1 MFALCSAAEVA
12 DCQSN
17 QHQTDQREENQRCD
31 TGKSGIVRVCIL
43 HGLLLGGVRAVSLCH
58 ALCGS
63 AGTSEVEELGD
74 FEADTELEEL
84 EGLTSW
90 EWSSSVLLRE
100 RYPATQSAA
109 PGMESFEPLLAAIRP
124 RVVPPERNGSSS
136 SPSSLSLGA
145 LLGEELEDPEE
156 ELEDSKELP
165 GRGSSM
171 EMMTSSPETS

>member
-1 MFALCSAAEVA
+1 ME
-12 DCQSN
+12 
-17 QHQTDQREENQRCD
+17 
-31 TGKSGIVRVCIL
+31 
-43 HGLLLGGVRAVSLCH
+43 
-58 ALCGS
+58 
-63 AGTSEVEELGD
+63 EELGD
-74 FEADTELEEL
+74 FEADTELEEF
-84 EGLTSW
+84 EGLASW

-156 ELEDSKELP
+156 ELADSEELP

-171 EMMTSSPETS
+171 EMMTSSCLLYTSPSPRD

>member
-1 MFALCSAAEVA
+1 MSEKRISGAIPESPESSASAFFTACSWAAFAPSAFATLFAE
-12 DCQSN
+12 
-17 QHQTDQREENQRCD
+17 R
-31 TGKSGIVRVCIL
+31 L
-43 HGLLLGGVRAVSLCH
+43 
-58 ALCGS
+58 AL
-63 AGTSEVEELGD
+63 AEVEELGD

-84 EGLTSW
+84 EGLTSR

-156 ELEDSKELP
+156 ELEDSEELP

>member
-1 MFALCSAAEVA
+1 MSEKRISGAMPESPESSASAFFTACSWAAFAPSAFATLFAE
-12 DCQSN
+12 
-17 QHQTDQREENQRCD
+17 R
-31 TGKSGIVRVCIL
+31 L
-43 HGLLLGGVRAVSLCH
+43 
-58 ALCGS
+58 AL
-63 AGTSEVEELGD
+63 AEVEELGD

-109 PGMESFEPLLAAIRP
+109 PGIESFEPLLAAIRP

-156 ELEDSKELP
+156 ELADSEELP

>member
-1 MFALCSAAEVA
+1 MPESPESSASAFFTACSWAAFAPSAFATLFAE
-12 DCQSN
+12 
-17 QHQTDQREENQRCD
+17 R
-31 TGKSGIVRVCIL
+31 L
-43 HGLLLGGVRAVSLCH
+43 
-58 ALCGS
+58 AL
-63 AGTSEVEELGD
+63 AEVEELGD

-156 ELEDSKELP
+156 ELEDSEELP

-171 EMMTSSPETS
+171 EMKIGRAHV

>member
-1 MFALCSAAEVA
+1 MSEKRISGAMPESPESSASAFFTACSWAAFAPSAFATLFAE
-12 DCQSN
+12 
-17 QHQTDQREENQRCD
+17 R
-31 TGKSGIVRVCIL
+31 L
-43 HGLLLGGVRAVSLCH
+43 
-58 ALCGS
+58 AL
-63 AGTSEVEELGD
+63 AEVEELGD
-74 FEADTELEEL
+74 FEADTKLEEL

-156 ELEDSKELP
+156 ELEDSEELP

>member
-1 MFALCSAAEVA
+1 MPMSEKRISGAMPDRPESSASAFFTACSWAAFAPSAFATLFAERLALAEV
-12 DCQSN
+12 
-17 QHQTDQREENQRCD
+17 E
-31 TGKSGIVRVCIL
+31 
-43 HGLLLGGVRAVSLCH
+43 
-58 ALCGS
+58 
-63 AGTSEVEELGD
+63 EELGD

-84 EGLTSW
+84 EGLVSW

-136 SPSSLSLGA
+136 SPSSLSFGA
-145 LLGEELEDPEE
+145 LVLGEELEDPEE
-156 ELEDSKELP
+156 ELEDSEELP

>member
-1 MFALCSAAEVA
+1 MSEKRISGAMPESPESSASAFFTACSWAAFAPSAFATLFAE
-12 DCQSN
+12 
-17 QHQTDQREENQRCD
+17 R
-31 TGKSGIVRVCIL
+31 L
-43 HGLLLGGVRAVSLCH
+43 
-58 ALCGS
+58 AL
-63 AGTSEVEELGD
+63 AEVEELGD
-74 FEADTELEEL
+74 FEADAELEEL
-84 EGLTSW
+84 EGLTSR

-109 PGMESFEPLLAAIRP
+109 PGMETFEPLLAAIRP

-156 ELEDSKELP
+156 ELEDSEELP

>member
-1 MFALCSAAEVA
+1 M
-12 DCQSN
+12 
-17 QHQTDQREENQRCD
+17 
-31 TGKSGIVRVCIL
+31 
-43 HGLLLGGVRAVSLCH
+43 
-58 ALCGS
+58 
-63 AGTSEVEELGD
+63 EELGD

-100 RYPATQSAA
+100 GYPATQSAA

-145 LLGEELEDPEE
+145 LLGALLGEELEDPEE
-156 ELEDSKELP
+156 ELEDSEELH

-171 EMMTSSPETS
+171 EMMTYSPETS

>member
-1 MFALCSAAEVA
+1 MSEKRISGAMPESPESSASAFFTACSWAAFAPSAFATLFAE
-12 DCQSN
+12 
-17 QHQTDQREENQRCD
+17 R
-31 TGKSGIVRVCIL
+31 L
-43 HGLLLGGVRAVSLCH
+43 
-58 ALCGS
+58 AL
-63 AGTSEVEELGD
+63 AEVEELGD

-124 RVVPPERNGSSS
+124 RGGPPERNGSSS

-156 ELEDSKELP
+156 ELEASEELP

>member
-1 MFALCSAAEVA
+1 MSEKRISGAIPESPESSASAFFTACSWAAFAPSAFATLFAE
-12 DCQSN
+12 
-17 QHQTDQREENQRCD
+17 R
-31 TGKSGIVRVCIL
+31 L
-43 HGLLLGGVRAVSLCH
+43 
-58 ALCGS
+58 AL
-63 AGTSEVEELGD
+63 AEVEELGD

-109 PGMESFEPLLAAIRP
+109 PGIESFEPLLAAIRP

-136 SPSSLSLGA
+136 SSSSLSFEEL
-145 LLGEELEDPEE
+145 LLGEELEELDE
-156 ELEDSKELP
+156 ELEDPL

-171 EMMTSSPETS
+171 EMMTSSSEVS

>member
-1 MFALCSAAEVA
+1 MPESPESSASAFFTACSWAAFAPSAFATLFAE
-12 DCQSN
+12 
-17 QHQTDQREENQRCD
+17 R
-31 TGKSGIVRVCIL
+31 L
-43 HGLLLGGVRAVSLCH
+43 
-58 ALCGS
+58 AL
-63 AGTSEVEELGD
+63 AEVEELGD

-84 EGLTSW
+84 EGLTSR

-156 ELEDSKELP
+156 ELEDSGELP

>member
-1 MFALCSAAEVA
+1 MSEKRISGAMPESPESSASAFFTACSWAAFAPSAFATLFAE
-12 DCQSN
+12 
-17 QHQTDQREENQRCD
+17 R
-31 TGKSGIVRVCIL
+31 L
-43 HGLLLGGVRAVSLCH
+43 
-58 ALCGS
+58 AL
-63 AGTSEVEELGD
+63 AEVEELGD

-84 EGLTSW
+84 EGLASW

-156 ELEDSKELP
+156 ELEDSEELP